1 MQKLLAKLTGRHV
14 ASPSEL
20 DRDTM
25 ENQAKLDAI
34 SRSQAVIEFEMD
46 GTILFANENFLNTV
60 GYTLDEIR
68 HRHHRIFVPQ
78 EERDSVEYK
87 AFWESLRSGNYKSEQ
102 FRRITKTGEDIW
114 IQASYNPILDEN
126 GMPFKVVKFA
136 YDITEQVM
144 LNQRQ
149 DVGDAVA
156 ESINQMVET
165 IAEISSSVNQTASLA
180 SSTETFVQSTNDSV
194 GQLDQN
200 SQAIENVVEFIR
212 KLADQTNLL
221 ALNATIE
228 SARAGEAGKSFG
240 VVANE
245 VKELAK
251 QTAEATKNIEES
263 VGEIRKS
270 IASVVEDTSNVS
282 SSISTVN
289 ENMISIA
296 SAVEEQSATMS
307 TLNQTAGQLRE

>member
-1 MQKLLAKLTGRHV
+1 MQKLLAKLTGKQ
-14 ASPSEL
+14 APNQL
-20 DRDTM
+20 GRDSI

-34 SRSQAVIEFEMD
+34 SRSQAIIEFEMD
-46 GTILFANENFLNTV
+46 GTIIYANENFLNTV
-60 GYTLDEIR
+60 GYRLDEIKN
-68 HRHHRIFVPQ
+68 RHHRIFVPR
-78 EERDSVEYK
+78 EEQDSTEYK
-87 AFWESLRSGNYKSEQ
+87 VFWDSLRAGNYQSAQ
-102 FRRITKTGEDIW
+102 FRRITKTGEDVW

-126 GMPFKVVKFA
+126 GVPFKVVKFA
-136 YDITEQVM
+136 YDITAQVL

-180 SSTETFVQSTNDSV
+180 SSTENFVQSTNESV
-194 GQLDQN
+194 GQLDEN